1 VRVNFPLTLTL
12 SRQGRESER
21 FRELAIAWLVD
32 AIMVNMAQILKSKNL
47 ATKFQIM
54 VEIAA
59 HQPNIQQKDIAPRL
73 GITSQAVS
81 EYIRELIKDGWLSSE
96 GRSRYKVTKE
106 GVDWILQM
114 SRQLHSYAWFVSK
127 VVADIS
133 TTTAIAD
140 TDLSIGQPASLYMKD
155 GLLFAS
161 QAIRGK
167 GAKGVTATEAK
178 KGQDV
183 GIRNIEGVIRLEPA
197 KVMIGKVPN
206 VQEGGSRSTNMA
218 LLGKEVKKARL
229 VGALGTEALVAL
241 RRTGVKPDHIHG
253 VGEAAIEAAYCGL
266 SSLII
271 CSEDKVPILT
281 QRLEEENL
289 DYEIVDLRQNFPR
302 ASTSRRRSS

>member
-1 VRVNFPLTLTL
+1 
-12 SRQGRESER
+12 
-21 FRELAIAWLVD
+21 
-32 AIMVNMAQILKSKNL
+32 MVNMAQILKSKNL

-81 EYIRELIKDGWLSSE
+81 EYIRELIKDGWLSSQ

-114 SRQLHSYAWFVSK
+114 SRQLHGYAWFVSK

-140 TDLSIGQPASLYMKD
+140 SDLSVGQPASLYMKD

-161 QAIRGK
+161 NVISGK
-167 GAKGVTATEAK
+167 GAKGITVTEAK

-183 GIRNIEGVIRLEPA
+183 GIRNIEGVIKLEPA

-206 VQEGGSRSTNMA
+206 VQDGGSRSTNLA
-218 LLGKEVKKARL
+218 RLGKEVKKAKL
-229 VGALGTEALVAL
+229 VGVMGTEALIAL
-241 RRTGVKPDHIHG
+241 GQIGVKPDYVHG
-253 VGEAAIEAAYCGL
+253 VREAAIEAAYCGL
-266 SSLII
+266 SFLVI
-271 CSEDKVPILT
+271 CSEDKVPILV
-281 QRLEEENL
+281 QRLAEENL
-289 DYEIVDLRQNFPR
+289 DYQIIDLHQNYPK

>member
-1 VRVNFPLTLTL
+1 
-12 SRQGRESER
+12 
-21 FRELAIAWLVD
+21 
-32 AIMVNMAQILKSKNL
+32 MVNMAQILKSKNL

-114 SRQLHSYAWFVSK
+114 SRQLHSYAWSVSK

-133 TTTAIAD
+133 TTAAIAD
-140 TDLSIGQPASLYMKD
+140 TDLSVGQSASLYMKD

-161 QAIRGK
+161 KAIRGK
-167 GAKGVTATEAK
+167 GAKGITATGAK
-178 KGQDV
+178 SGQDL
-183 GIRNIEGVIRLEPA
+183 GIRSIEGVIKLEPA

-206 VQEGGSRSTNMA
+206 VQDGGSRSTN
-218 LLGKEVKKARL
+218 LTRLEKEVKKARL

-241 RRTGVKPDHIHG
+241 MRIGVKPDYVHG
-253 VGEAAIEAAYCGL
+253 VREAAIEAAYCGL
-266 SSLII
+266 SSLVV
-271 CSEDKVPILT
+271 CSEDKVPILV

-289 DYEIVDLRQNFPR
+289 DHQIIDLRQNLPR
-302 ASTSRRRSS
+302 ASTSRRRPL

>member
-1 VRVNFPLTLTL
+1 M
-12 SRQGRESER
+12 
-21 FRELAIAWLVD
+21 A
-32 AIMVNMAQILKSKNL
+32 NMAEILKSKNL

-81 EYIRELIKDGWLSSE
+81 EYIREMIKDGWLSSE

-114 SRQLHSYAWFVSK
+114 SRQLHSYAWLVSK

-140 TDLSIGQPASLYMKD
+140 SNLSVGQRAALYMKR

-161 QAIRGK
+161 DVIGEE
-167 GAKGVTATEAK
+167 GAKGTIVTEAR

-183 GIRNIEGVIRLEPA
+183 GIRNVQGVIKLEPA
-197 KVMIGKVPN
+197 KVTIGKVPN
-206 VQEGGSRSTNMA
+206 VQDGGSQSTDA
-218 LLGKEVKKARL
+218 VRLKRQLRKAGL
-229 VGALGTEALVAL
+229 IGTLGTEALVVL
-241 RRTGVKPDHIHG
+241 TRIGVKPDYIYG
-253 VGEAAIEAAYCGL
+253 VQEAAVEAAYCGL
-266 SSLII
+266 SFLVV
-271 CSEDKVPILT
+271 CSEDRVSILI

-289 DYEIVDLRQNFPR
+289 DYDVIELRKR
-302 ASTSRRRSS
+302 

>member
-1 VRVNFPLTLTL
+1 
-12 SRQGRESER
+12 
-21 FRELAIAWLVD
+21 
-32 AIMVNMAQILKSKNL
+32 MVNMAQILKSKNL

-81 EYIRELIKDGWLSSE
+81 EYIRELIKDGWLSSQ
-96 GRSRYKVTKE
+96 GRSQYKVTKE

-114 SRQLHSYAWFVSK
+114 SRQLHSYAWSVSK

-140 TDLSIGQPASLYMKD
+140 SDLSVGQPASLYMKD

-161 QAIRGK
+161 EVISNK
-167 GAKGVTATEAK
+167 GAKGITATEAK

-183 GIRNIEGVIRLEPA
+183 GICNIEGVIKLEPA
-197 KVMIGKVPN
+197 KVMVGKIPN
-206 VQEGGSRSTNMA
+206 VQDGGSGSTDLA
-218 LLGKEVKKARL
+218 RLKREIKKARL

-241 RRTGVKPDHIHG
+241 MQIGVKPDYTHG
-253 VGEAAIEAAYCGL
+253 VREAIIEAAYCGL
-266 SSLII
+266 SFLVV
-271 CSEDKVPILT
+271 CSEDKVPILVP
-281 QRLEEENL
+281 RLEEENL
-289 DYEIVDLRQNFPR
+289 DYEIVDLRK
-302 ASTSRRRSS
+302 

>member
-1 VRVNFPLTLTL
+1 
-12 SRQGRESER
+12 
-21 FRELAIAWLVD
+21 
-32 AIMVNMAQILKSKNL
+32 MVSMAQILKSKNL

-59 HQPNIQQKDIAPRL
+59 HQPNIQQKDIAPIL

-81 EYIRELIKDGWLSSE
+81 EYVKELIKDGWLSSE

-140 TDLSIGQPASLYMKD
+140 SDLSIGQPAFLYMKD

-161 QAIRGK
+161 DVISGK
-167 GAKGVTATEAK
+167 GAKGITVTAAR

-183 GIRNIEGVIRLEPA
+183 GIRNVEGVIKLEPA
-197 KVMIGKVPN
+197 KLTIGKVPN
-206 VQEGGSRSTNMA
+206 VQDGGSRNTDLA
-218 LLGKEVKKARL
+218 RLEREVKGARL
-229 VGALGTEALVAL
+229 VGVMGTEALVAL
-241 RRTGVKPDHIHG
+241 MQIDVKPDYVHG
-253 VGEAAIEAAYCGL
+253 VREAAIEAAYCGL
-266 SSLII
+266 SFLVV
-271 CSEDKVPILT
+271 CSDDKVAILV
-281 QRLEEENL
+281 QRLKEENL
-289 DYEIVDLRQNFPR
+289 DYQISDFSQNFSR
-302 ASTSRRRSS
+302 ASTS

>member
-1 VRVNFPLTLTL
+1 
-12 SRQGRESER
+12 
-21 FRELAIAWLVD
+21 
-32 AIMVNMAQILKSKNL
+32 MVNMAQILQSKNL

-127 VVADIS
+127 AVADIS

-140 TDLSIGQPASLYMKD
+140 SDLSIGQPASLYMKD

-161 QAIRGK
+161 DIISAK
-167 GAKGVTATEAK
+167 GAKGISVTKAK

-183 GIRNIEGVIRLEPA
+183 GIGNIEGVIKLQPA

-206 VQEGGSRSTNMA
+206 VQDGGSKSTAMA
-218 LLGKEVKKARL
+218 RLKREVKEARL

-241 RRTGVKPDHIHG
+241 MQVGVKPDYVHG
-253 VGEAAIEAAYCGL
+253 VREAAIEAAYCGL
-266 SSLII
+266 SFLVI
-271 CSEDKVPILT
+271 CSEDKVSILVP
-281 QRLEEENL
+281 RLEEENL
-289 DYEIVDLRQNFPR
+289 DYEIVDLRKG
-302 ASTSRRRSS
+302 

>member
-1 VRVNFPLTLTL
+1 
-12 SRQGRESER
+12 
-21 FRELAIAWLVD
+21 
-32 AIMVNMAQILKSKNL
+32 MAQILKSKNL

-81 EYIRELIKDGWLSSE
+81 EYVKELMKDGWLTSE
-96 GRSRYKVTKE
+96 GRSRYKVTRE

-133 TTTAIAD
+133 TTAAIGD
-140 TDLSIGQPASLYMKD
+140 SDLAVGQSVALHMKN

-161 QAIRGK
+161 RAVKGK
-167 GAKGVTATEAK
+167 GAKGITVTAAR

-183 GIRNIEGVIRLEPA
+183 GIRNIQGVIKLEPA
-197 KVMIGKVPN
+197 RLMIARVPN
-206 VQEGGSRSTNMA
+206 VQDGGSRSTNLA
-218 LLGKEVKKARL
+218 RLRREVKEARL

-241 RRTGVKPDHIHG
+241 MRIDVEPDYVHG
-253 VGEAAIEAAYCGL
+253 VREAAIEAAYCGL
-266 SSLII
+266 PSLIV
-271 CSEDKVPILT
+271 CSEDKVPLLV

-289 DYEIVDLRQNFPR
+289 HYEIVDLRKR
-302 ASTSRRRSS
+302 

>member
-1 VRVNFPLTLTL
+1 
-12 SRQGRESER
+12 
-21 FRELAIAWLVD
+21 
-32 AIMVNMAQILKSKNL
+32 MAQILKSKNL

-59 HQPNIQQKDIAPRL
+59 HQPNIQQKDIAPKL

-81 EYIRELIKDGWLSSE
+81 EYIRELIKHGWLSSW

-114 SRQLHSYAWFVSK
+114 SRQLHSYAWSVSR
-127 VVADIS
+127 VVANIS

-140 TDLSIGQPASLYMKD
+140 SDLSAGQPASLHMKD

-161 QAIRGK
+161 NVIKRK
-167 GAKGVTATEAK
+167 RAKGIAVTEAR

-183 GIRNIEGVIRLEPA
+183 GIGNIEGVIKLEPA
-197 KVMIGKVPN
+197 RVMIGKVPN
-206 VQEGGSRSTNMA
+206 VQNGGSKSAKLAR
-218 LLGKEVKKARL
+218 LKGEVKEAKL

-241 RRTGVKPDHIHG
+241 RQINVRPDYVHG
-253 VGEAAIEAAYCGL
+253 VREAAIEAAYRGL
-266 SSLII
+266 PFLVV
-271 CSEDKVPILT
+271 CSESNVSILV

-289 DYEIVDLRQNFPR
+289 DYSIVDLRRDVN
-302 ASTSRRRSS
+302 

>member
-1 VRVNFPLTLTL
+1 
-12 SRQGRESER
+12 
-21 FRELAIAWLVD
+21 
-32 AIMVNMAQILKSKNL
+32 MVNMAQILQSKNL

-73 GITSQAVS
+73 GVTSQAVS

-133 TTTAIAD
+133 TTAAIAD
-140 TDLSIGQPASLYMKD
+140 SDLFIGQPASLYMKD

-161 QAIRGK
+161 KVIRGK

-183 GIRNIEGVIRLEPA
+183 GIRDIEGVIELEPA
-197 KVMIGKVPN
+197 RVMIGKVPN
-206 VQEGGSRSTNMA
+206 VQDGGSRSTDLA
-218 LLGKEVKKARL
+218 RLERKVKEARL
-229 VGALGTEALVAL
+229 VGGLGAEALVAL
-241 RRTGVKPDHIHG
+241 GQIDVKPDHVHG
-253 VGEAAIEAAYCGL
+253 VREAAIEAAYCGL
-266 SSLII
+266 SVLVV

-281 QRLEEENL
+281 QRLEEEDL
-289 DYEIVDLRQNFPR
+289 DYQIIDLHKDFPK
-302 ASTSRRRSS
+302 ASTNRRWSL

>member
-1 VRVNFPLTLTL
+1 
-12 SRQGRESER
+12 
-21 FRELAIAWLVD
+21 
-32 AIMVNMAQILKSKNL
+32 MVNMAQILKSKNL

-81 EYIRELIKDGWLSSE
+81 EYVKELIKDGWLSSE

-127 VVADIS
+127 AVADIS
-133 TTTAIAD
+133 TTTAIAGS
-140 TDLSIGQPASLYMKD
+140 DLSVGQPASLYMKD

-161 QAIRGK
+161 DVISDK
-167 GAKGVTATEAK
+167 GAKGIAATAAE

-183 GIRNIEGVIRLEPA
+183 GIRNIEGVIKLEPA
-197 KVMIGKVPN
+197 KVTVGKVPN
-206 VQEGGSRSTNMA
+206 VQDGGSRSTDLA
-218 LLGKEVKKARL
+218 RLKKEIKEARL
-229 VGALGTEALVAL
+229 VGAMGTEALVAL
-241 RRTGVKPDHIHG
+241 RQIDVKPGYVQG
-253 VGEAAIEAAYCGL
+253 VREAAIEAAYCGL
-266 SSLII
+266 PFLVV
-271 CSEDKVPILT
+271 CSEDKVSILV

-289 DYEIVDLRQNFPR
+289 GYQVIDLSQNFPK
-302 ASTSRRRSS
+302 ASTSRRRSP

>member
-1 VRVNFPLTLTL
+1 MP
-12 SRQGRESER
+12 
-21 FRELAIAWLVD
+21 D
-32 AIMVNMAQILKSKNL
+32 MAQILRSKNL

-96 GRSRYKVTKE
+96 GRSRYKVTNE

-127 VVADIS
+127 AVADIS

-140 TDLSIGQPASLYMKD
+140 SDLKAGQQASLFMKD

-161 QAIRGK
+161 KTVRTK
-167 GAKGVTATEAK
+167 GAKGTVLTRAE

-183 GIRNIEGVIRLEPA
+183 GIRNIEGVIRLKPA
-197 KVMIGKVPN
+197 RVTIGKVPD
-206 VQEGGSRSTNMA
+206 VQDGGSKNTDSAR
-218 LLGKEVKKARL
+218 LRKELSKARL
-229 VGALGTEALVAL
+229 VGAIGTEALVAL
-241 RRTGVKPDHIHG
+241 LQTGVKPAYVHG
-253 VGEAAIEAAYCGL
+253 VREAAVEAAYCGL
-266 SSLII
+266 PFLVVS
-271 CSEDKVPILT
+271 SEDNVSVLV

-289 DYEIVDLRQNFPR
+289 HYHIVDLRKD
-302 ASTSRRRSS
+302 AS

>member
-1 VRVNFPLTLTL
+1 MTYAVT
-12 SRQGRESER
+12 
-21 FRELAIAWLVD
+21 IAWLVSD
-32 AIMVNMAQILKSKNL
+32 IMVNMAQILKSKNL
-47 ATKFQIM
+47 ATKFQII

-81 EYIRELIKDGWLSSE
+81 EYTRELIKNGWLSSE
-96 GRSRYKVTKE
+96 GRSQYKVTKE

-140 TDLSIGQPASLYMKD
+140 SDLSVGQPASLYMKD

-161 QAIRGK
+161 DVISIK
-167 GAKGVTATEAK
+167 GAKGTAATEAK

-183 GIRNIEGVIRLEPA
+183 GIGNIEGVIKLEPA

-206 VQEGGSRSTNMA
+206 VQDGGSSNTDFAR
-218 LLGKEVKKARL
+218 LKREVKKARL
-229 VGALGTEALVAL
+229 IGTLGTEALVAL
-241 RRTGVKPDHIHG
+241 VQIGVKPDYVHG
-253 VGEAAIEAAYCGL
+253 VREAAIEAAYCGL
-266 SSLII
+266 SSLVI
-271 CSEDKVPILT
+271 CSEDKVPILVP
-281 QRLEEENL
+281 RLEEENL
-289 DYEIVDLRQNFPR
+289 VYEIVDLRKG
-302 ASTSRRRSS
+302 

>member
-1 VRVNFPLTLTL
+1 
-12 SRQGRESER
+12 
-21 FRELAIAWLVD
+21 
-32 AIMVNMAQILKSKNL
+32 MVNMAQILKSKNL

-81 EYIRELIKDGWLSSE
+81 EYVKELIKDGWLSSE

-140 TDLSIGQPASLYMKD
+140 SDLSVGQPASLYMKD

-161 QAIRGK
+161 AVISGK
-167 GAKGVTATEAK
+167 GAKGTAVTEAK

-183 GIRNIEGVIRLEPA
+183 GIRNVEGVIKLEPA
-197 KVMIGKVPN
+197 KVMIVKVPN
-206 VQEGGSRSTNMA
+206 VQDGGSRSTDLA
-218 LLGKEVKKARL
+218 RLEREVKGARL
-229 VGALGTEALVAL
+229 VGVMGTEALVAL
-241 RRTGVKPDHIHG
+241 MQIDVKPDYVHG
-253 VGEAAIEAAYCGL
+253 VREAAIEAAYCGL
-266 SSLII
+266 SFLVV
-271 CSEDKVPILT
+271 CSDDKVAILV
-281 QRLEEENL
+281 QRLKEENL
-289 DYEIVDLRQNFPR
+289 DYQIRDLSQNFSR
-302 ASTSRRRSS
+302 ASTS

>member
-1 VRVNFPLTLTL
+1 M
-12 SRQGRESER
+12 Q
-21 FRELAIAWLVD
+21 LAIAWLAS

-81 EYIRELIKDGWLSSE
+81 EYIRELIKDGWLISQ

-127 VVADIS
+127 AVADIS

-140 TDLSIGQPASLYMKD
+140 SDLSVGQRVSLYMKD
-155 GLLFAS
+155 GLLFTS
-161 QAIRGK
+161 DAISDK
-167 GAKGVTATEAK
+167 GAKGITVTEAK

-183 GIRNIEGVIRLEPA
+183 GIRNIEGVIKLAPA
-197 KVMIGKVPN
+197 KIMIGKVPN
-206 VQEGGSRSTNMA
+206 VQDGGSGSTDLA
-218 LLGKEVKKARL
+218 RLKREVKEARL

-241 RRTGVKPDHIHG
+241 RQIGVKPDYVHG
-253 VGEAAIEAAYCGL
+253 VREAAIEAAYCGL
-266 SSLII
+266 SFLVV
-271 CSEDKVPILT
+271 CSADKVSILVT
-281 QRLEEENL
+281 RLEEENL
-289 DYEIVDLRQNFPR
+289 DYEIVDLRQTLPK
-302 ASTSRRRSS
+302 ASTSRRQSS

>member
-1 VRVNFPLTLTL
+1 MADEYATLENPAAICAHCEAFAPARSDFTGANLAWPLN
-12 SRQGRESER
+12 
-21 FRELAIAWLVD
+21 D
-32 AIMVNMAQILKSKNL
+32 IMVDMAQILKSKNL

-81 EYIRELIKDGWLSSE
+81 EYVRELIKDGWLSSE

-140 TDLSIGQPASLYMKD
+140 SDLAIGQAASLYMKD

-161 QAIRGK
+161 NITSGK
-167 GAKGVTATEAK
+167 GAKGIVITEAK

-183 GIRNIEGVIRLEPA
+183 GIRNVEGVIKLQPA
-197 KVMIGKVPN
+197 DVMIGKVPN
-206 VQEGGSRSTNMA
+206 VQDGGSRSTNLT
-218 LLGKEVKKARL
+218 LLAREVKEAKL
-229 VGALGTEALVAL
+229 VGAMGTEALVAL
-241 RRTGVKPDHIHG
+241 MQIGIKPDYIHG
-253 VGEAAIEAAYCGL
+253 VREAVIEAAYCGL
-266 SSLII
+266 HFLVV
-271 CSEDKVPILT
+271 CSADKVSMLV

-289 DYEIVDLRQNFPR
+289 DYKLVDLKKR
-302 ASTSRRRSS
+302 

>member
-1 VRVNFPLTLTL
+1 
-12 SRQGRESER
+12 
-21 FRELAIAWLVD
+21 
-32 AIMVNMAQILKSKNL
+32 MAQILKSKNL

-81 EYIRELIKDGWLSSE
+81 EYIRELIKAGWLSSE

-127 VVADIS
+127 AVADIS

-140 TDLSIGQPASLYMKD
+140 SDLSVGQPASLYMKD

-161 QAIRGK
+161 DVVSGK
-167 GAKGVTATEAK
+167 GAKGTAVTEAK

-183 GIRNIEGVIRLEPA
+183 GIGNVEGVIKFEPA
-197 KVMIGKVPN
+197 EVTVVKVPN
-206 VQEGGSRSTNMA
+206 VQDGGSGSVNFAR
-218 LLGKEVKKARL
+218 LKKEIRGARL
-229 VGALGTEALVAL
+229 VGTMGTEALVAL
-241 RRTGVKPDHIHG
+241 TQIGIKPDYVYG
-253 VGEAAIEAAYCGL
+253 VREAAIEAAYCGL
-266 SSLII
+266 PFLVI
-271 CSEDKVPILT
+271 CSEDKVSILV
-281 QRLEEENL
+281 QRLEEENV
-289 DYEIVDLRQNFPR
+289 DYEIVDLKKR
-302 ASTSRRRSS
+302 

>member
-1 VRVNFPLTLTL
+1 M
-12 SRQGRESER
+12 
-21 FRELAIAWLVD
+21 AD
-32 AIMVNMAQILKSKNL
+32 MAQILKSKNL

-59 HQPNIQQKDIAPRL
+59 HQPNVQQKDIAPRL

-114 SRQLHSYAWFVSK
+114 SRQLHSYAWSVSK

-140 TDLSIGQPASLYMKD
+140 SDLSAGQSASLYMKD

-161 QAIRGK
+161 KATRGK
-167 GAKGVTATEAK
+167 GAKGIVVTGAE

-197 KVMIGKVPN
+197 RVMIGKVPN
-206 VQEGGSRSTNMA
+206 VQDGGSKSTNLA
-218 LLGKEVKKARL
+218 RLKREVQEARL
-229 VGALGTEALVAL
+229 VGVIGAEALVAL
-241 RRTGVKPDHIHG
+241 VQIGVKPDYVHG
-253 VGEAAIEAAYCGL
+253 VQEAAIEAAYCGL
-266 SSLII
+266 PFLVV
-271 CSEDKVPILT
+271 CSDDKVSILV

-289 DYEIVDLRQNFPR
+289 DYRIVDLRKDV
-302 ASTSRRRSS
+302 S

>member
-1 VRVNFPLTLTL
+1 MQLTIA
-12 SRQGRESER
+12 R
-21 FRELAIAWLVD
+21 LAGG
-32 AIMVNMAQILKSKNL
+32 IMVDMAQILKSKNL

-96 GRSRYKVTKE
+96 GRSQYKVTKE

-114 SRQLHSYAWFVSK
+114 SRQLHSYAWSVSK

-133 TTTAIAD
+133 TTAAIAD
-140 TDLSIGQPASLYMKD
+140 SDLSVGQPASLYMKD

-161 QAIRGK
+161 HVVNDK
-167 GAKGVTATEAK
+167 GAKGIAVTEAK
-178 KGQDV
+178 KGQDI
-183 GIRNIEGVIRLEPA
+183 GIRNIEGVIKLEPA
-197 KVMIGKVPN
+197 KVMMGKVPN
-206 VQEGGSRSTNMA
+206 VQDGGSRSTDLA
-218 LLGKEVKKARL
+218 RLEKEVKKAKL

-241 RRTGVKPDHIHG
+241 RQIGIKPDYVYG
-253 VGEAAIEAAYCGL
+253 VREAAIEAAYCGL
-266 SSLII
+266 SFLVVS
-271 CSEDKVPILT
+271 SEDKVPFLV

-289 DYEIVDLRQNFPR
+289 EYQIIDLRQNPSK
-302 ASTSRRRSS
+302 ASTARRQSS